1 MDLYL
6 PARLLPLP
14 SLLLSDI
21 PGCSVTPLGPAGG
34 CDPAGCQTVV
44 PRVVVGAA
52 SLMLSDVRRMK
63 SAVRCVSSFPSPGR
77 LQAVGCRAGVGPGLC
92 QLRGLR
98 TEMTRASLEAAE
110 PTCVLAEL
118 LTLGEGEESVTPR
131 FLGRAGR
138 RQAGIVSGRQEA
150 LAGWTPRAPL
160 VSGDSGSSRLCPTLG
175 GALWPLTLRLLAG
188 PPAPRLLSSVTPWG
202 T

>member
-1 MDLYL
+1 MDVYL

-14 SLLLSDI
+14 SLRLSDI
-21 PGCSVTPLGPAGG
+21 PGCSVTPLGPTGG

-63 SAVRCVSSFPSPGR
+63 SAVRCVSSFPSAGR

-98 TEMTRASLEAAE
+98 TEMTRASLEAAGAQVC
-110 PTCVLAEL
+110 PGGMQTADA
-118 LTLGEGEESVTPR
+118 G
-131 FLGRAGR
+131 GR
-138 RQAGIVSGRQEA
+138 RGICHSTVPLTGREEAG
-150 LAGWTPRAPL
+150 
-160 VSGDSGSSRLCPTLG
+160 GDCVGSPG
-175 GALWPLTLRLLAG
+175 GARRVDTEGPLWSVGTVAH
-188 PPAPRLLSSVTPWG
+188 LSSVPHWAAPFG
-202 T
+202 P